1 MDEEE
6 LKVCNH
12 NYSLSFLWL
21 VYQFIG
27 VSDRAELQGEQGD
40 PMKNFQ
46 KLMGMETKTNDDP
59 DED

>member
-1 MDEEE
+1 MI
-6 LKVCNH
+6 LNH
-12 NYSLSFLWL
+12 FYGWCINSSVSLI
-21 VYQFIG
+21 VQK
-27 VSDRAELQGEQGD
+27 LQGEQGD